1 MLSHGERGKSWK
13 CSGRYPVQ
21 AVGLLLMKIDAV
33 ILKIQFAEWHPGSG
47 ARANTEAV
55 LPVPGSTLDSLA
67 AVTRQFII

>member
-1 MLSHGERGKSWK
+1 
-13 CSGRYPVQ
+13 
-21 AVGLLLMKIDAV
+21 MKIDAV

>member
-1 MLSHGERGKSWK
+1 M
-13 CSGRYPVQ
+13 Q
-21 AVGLLLMKIDAV
+21 AVGLFLTKTDAA

-47 ARANTEAV
+47 ARTNTEAV